1 MSDQEFDKRFED
13 AAGEQDFLFS
23 MSSWEE
29 AEAMLDR
36 NDPTRV
42 DAAVANA
49 ASSFEV
55 GEATTA
61 GFEAAMGQYSALKAR
76 RRRRKAVVYW
86 SAAAGVL
93 ALLTIGAVNWFDT
106 ADALEETPIPAVE
119 QAAEETTAPTTDSEQ
134 EEAPATFELDDA
146 SGSLTGTSTSEGS
159 VTETSADL
167 GSVTDQENSNSR
179 VIEGMASGSIDGS
192 GTPPVAAE
200 SMGAEA
206 QSDASHMAAAPV
218 EKGETESDDRALAT
232 KVDLEK
238 LNASTFNVAL
248 VDAGPQGSG
257 AAPSDFV
264 LPPEKKGVGPEGEH
278 DWALIAAGR
287 SMRLAD
293 VPDGFDITNYSPEFG
308 LRYAHHLDDR
318 FSWEAELTGYLIA
331 GTQGSVTFARTVYG
345 MGAATQVRYIKADQ
359 SVQLEMPVRVRYR
372 FANRHFMTC
381 GFGVTYMLP
390 TQVQVSEELHEWY
403 DVESLGSYETYGYVH
418 GMRRW
423 NVSWSAGY
431 QWRIS
436 DRLALNTA
444 VNYYLLDRDL
454 LDSEALAPVPW
465 QVRVGVHYSLFR

>member
-36 NDPTRV
+36 NDPARV
-42 DAAVANA
+42 DAAVASA

-55 GEATTA
+55 GEATAA
-61 GFEAAMGQYSALKAR
+61 GFETAMGQYSALKAR

-93 ALLTIGAVNWFDT
+93 ALLTIGAVNWFETSDN
-106 ADALEETPIPAVE
+106 LEDTPIPAVE
-119 QAAEETTAPTTDSEQ
+119 QAAEETTAPAESEQ
-134 EEAPATFELDDA
+134 DEAPATFELEDP
-146 SGSLTGTSTSEGS
+146 SGSLMETSVEEGS
-159 VTETSADL
+159 VTE
-167 GSVTDQENSNSR
+167 QENSNSR
-179 VIEGMASGSIDGS
+179 VIEATASGSIDGS
-192 GTPPVAAE
+192 GTPPVAEE
-200 SMGAEA
+200 SLGAEA
-206 QSDASHMAAAPV
+206 QSEASLMAVAPV
-218 EKGETESDDRALAT
+218 EKGEAESVDRALAT
-232 KVDLEK
+232 KVELEK
-238 LNASTFNVAL
+238 LDASMFDVSW
-248 VDAGPQGSG
+248 VGAGPQGS
-257 AAPSDFV
+257 ASAPSDFV
-264 LPPEKKGVGPEGEH
+264 LPPGKKGVGPEGEH

-308 LRYAHHLDDR
+308 LRYARRLDDR
-318 FSWEAELTGYLIA
+318 FSWEAEFTGYLIA

-359 SVQLEMPVRVRYR
+359 SVQLEMPIRGRYR